1 MHRSLGWRTAWGVI
15 VLCSAITSVTSA
27 QIVTTLASFDGT
39 DGAGPYASLIQAT
52 DGNFYGTTEGGGAGD
67 FGTVFKISLAGTL
80 TTLYNFCFQS
90 GCADGENP
98 YAGLVQGSDGNFYGT
113 THAGGANGVG
123 TVFKITP
130 AGTLTTLWSFCSYAQ
145 CEDGESPYAGLVQGS
160 DGNFYGT
167 TYEGGCV
174 AYFKH
179 ACLAEGEGTLFKI
192 TPSGTL
198 TVLYSF
204 CISTGCT
211 DGANPYAAGLVQGS
225 DGNFYGMTYAG
236 GAYDNGTV
244 FKITPSGTL
253 TTLYS
258 FCSQSGCLDG
268 AYPIAGLVQASDGN
282 FYGTTSAGGGSSI
295 CAGGCGTIF
304 RITPQGT
311 LTTLHI
317 FCPQSGC
324 TDGEYPQ
331 AGLVQGSD
339 GNFYGTTQEGGAN
352 KYGTVFKIT
361 AQGTLTTLYSVCAQT
376 NCTDGADPLAGLTQA
391 VNGTLYGTTT
401 AGGGTSNDGTVFSLV
416 SASIRRVYPLGD
428 FNGNGKADILWRE
441 GETGQNEIWFMNG
454 STVVSTPLLPTVSNL
469 NWRIVG
475 VGDFNGDG
483 EADILWRNKS
493 TGQNAIWFMNG
504 STIVSS
510 PLLPT
515 ASDLNWHIVGVGD
528 FNGDGKADI
537 LWRDAFTGQNAIWF
551 MNGATVSSMANL
563 PTVSDLNWQVV
574 GVGDFNGN
582 GEADILWRDAVTG
595 QNTIW
600 FMNGSSVVSTPSL
613 PTVSDPNWQ
622 VVGVGDFNGN
632 GKADILWRHAVSGQN
647 SIWFMNGSS
656 VVSTPS
662 LPTVSDENWQVVG
675 VGDFNGNGDDDILWR
690 HALSGE
696 NTIWFMNGATV
707 VSSPF
712 LSTVTDLNWLVF

>member
-1 MHRSLGWRTAWGVI
+1 MHRSLGWRTACAVF
-15 VLCSAITSVTSA
+15 LFSAIMAIVSSA
-27 QIVTTLASFDGT
+27 QTFTTLADFNVSN
-39 DGAGPYASLIQAT
+39 GAFPSGSLVQGT
-52 DGNFYGTTEGGGAGD
+52 DGNFYGTTLSGGANGD
-67 FGTVFKISLAGTL
+67 GTVFKITSSGTL
-80 TTLYNFCFQS
+80 TTLYSFCSQTNCS
-90 GCADGENP
+90 DGTSP
-98 YAGLVQGSDGNFYGT
+98 FAGLVQGSDGNFYGT
-113 THAGGANGVG
+113 TSGGGAKSYGTVFKMTSTGALTTLYSFCSQSGCSDGSFPEAGLVQGSDGNFYGTTDEGGTNGDGTVFKITSSGTLTTLYSFCSKNGCSDGENPSAGLVQGSDGNFYGATENGGANGNNG

-130 AGTLTTLWSFCSYAQ
+130 AGTLTTLYSFCSAP
-145 CEDGESPYAGLVQGS
+145 CTDGANPNGLVQAS

-167 TYEGGCV
+167 TGHGG
-174 AYFKH
+174 ANDY
-179 ACLAEGEGTLFKI
+179 GTIFKI
-192 TPSGTL
+192 TPT
-198 TVLYSF
+198 
-204 CISTGCT
+204 
-211 DGANPYAAGLVQGS
+211 
-225 DGNFYGMTYAG
+225 
-236 GAYDNGTV
+236 
-244 FKITPSGTL
+244 GTL

-258 FCSQSGCLDG
+258 FCSQSGCSDG
-268 AYPIAGLVQASDGN
+268 EYPIAGLMQAVNGT
-282 FYGTTSAGGGSSI
+282 FYGTTSSGGS
-295 CAGGCGTIF
+295 
-304 RITPQGT
+304 
-311 LTTLHI
+311 
-317 FCPQSGC
+317 
-324 TDGEYPQ
+324 
-331 AGLVQGSD
+331 
-339 GNFYGTTQEGGAN
+339 
-352 KYGTVFKIT
+352 
-361 AQGTLTTLYSVCAQT
+361 
-376 NCTDGADPLAGLTQA
+376 
-391 VNGTLYGTTT
+391 
-401 AGGGTSNDGTVFSLV
+401 SNDGTVFSLV
-416 SASIRRVYPLGD
+416 SASVPRVYSLGD

-441 GETGQNEIWFMNG
+441 TVTGQNAIWFMNG
-454 STVVSTPLLPTVSNL
+454 ATVSSMANLPSVSNL

-493 TGQNAIWFMNG
+493 TGQNAIWLMNG
-504 STIVSS
+504 STVVSS

-528 FNGDGKADI
+528 FNGNGKADI

-551 MNGATVSSMANL
+551 MNGGTVTSMANL

-582 GEADILWRDAVTG
+582 GKADILWRDAVTG
-595 QNTIW
+595 QNSIW

-632 GKADILWRHAVSGQN
+632 GKADILWRHALSGEN
-647 SIWFMNGSS
+647 TIWFMNGSS

-707 VSSPF
+707 VSTPF